1 MKTERRPDKEK
12 SLKASLWGSLV
23 GFVLL
28 GTLVSAILRL
38 YGAFQDQS
46 LLRGYGVDI
55 WKINWL
61 LISPVILIIINLL
74 GWLFLWQRWHGFKM
88 LAWLSFVVN
97 LLTYWAERLFVW
109 SADQNLQ
116 GNLGF
121 MIFVFGVYLALMV
134 LFTLDLKAKDR
145 N

>member
-12 SLKASLWGSLV
+12 SLKAFLWGSLV

-74 GWLFLWQRWHGFKM
+74 GTVLRCWLG
-88 LAWLSFVVN
+88 
-97 LLTYWAERLFVW
+97 
-109 SADQNLQ
+109 
-116 GNLGF
+116 
-121 MIFVFGVYLALMV
+121 
-134 LFTLDLKAKDR
+134 
-145 N
+145 

>member
-1 MKTERRPDKEK
+1 
-12 SLKASLWGSLV
+12 
-23 GFVLL
+23 
-28 GTLVSAILRL
+28 
-38 YGAFQDQS
+38 
-46 LLRGYGVDI
+46 
-55 WKINWL
+55 
-61 LISPVILIIINLL
+61 
-74 GWLFLWQRWHGFKM
+74 M